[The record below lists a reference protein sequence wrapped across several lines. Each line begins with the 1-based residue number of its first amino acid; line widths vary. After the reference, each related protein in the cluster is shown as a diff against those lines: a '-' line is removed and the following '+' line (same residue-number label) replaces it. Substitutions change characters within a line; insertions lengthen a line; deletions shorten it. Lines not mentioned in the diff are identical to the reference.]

1 MKDLFE
7 KPACVI
13 EAANAKRGWNWA
25 IEILIFCAVFLVG
38 TIIMGLATLPAQVV
52 LLFLDGDFN
61 AAIAQNDAAAEQA
74 ALIRLESSDTYMIY
88 TLLSEIILIVVVC
101 LFCKLF
107 QARKMTT
114 LGFYKKGMF
123 KEYIFGSIAGFVVF
137 SAAVLIGVITGALK
151 IEGINASFSV
161 WIFLLYTVGFMI
173 QGMAEEVMC
182 RGYFMV
188 SFARRYPMWSAV
200 LVNSL
205 MFAALHLANN
215 GISVLAFINLTL
227 FGIFASVYFI
237 RRGNIWGAAA
247 FHSVWNL
254 VQSSFYGIKVS
265 GIDIKGLFITA
276 SAEGKEFFNGGAF
289 GMEGGIIVTVVFC
302 CAIAAMYFKK
312 NISKQA

>member
-13 EAANAKRGWNWA
+13 EAANAKKGWNWA
-25 IEILIFCAVFLVG
+25 TEILVFCAVFLVG
-38 TIIMGLATLPAQVV
+38 SIIMGAATLPAQVV
-52 LLFLDGDFN
+52 MFLFDGDYN
-61 AAIAQNDAAAEQA
+61 AAIAQNDEAAQQA
-74 ALIRLESSDTYMIY
+74 ALTKLISSDTYMIY
-88 TLLSEIILIVVVC
+88 TLFSEIVLIVVVC

-123 KEYIFGSIAGFVVF
+123 KEYIFGAIAGFAVF

-151 IEGINASFSV
+151 IEGISSSFSV

-173 QGMAEEVMC
+173 QGMAEEVLC

-188 SFARRYPMWSAV
+188 SFARRYPMWAAV

-205 MFAALHLANN
+205 LFAALHLSNN
-215 GISVLAFINLTL
+215 GISVLAIINLTL

-265 GIDIKGLFITA
+265 GIDIKGLFIT
-276 SAEGKEFFNGGAF
+276 SSVEGKELLNGGAF
-289 GMEGGIIVTVVFC
+289 GMEGGIAVTVVFC
-302 CAIAAMYFKK
+302 CVIAAMYFSK
-312 NISKQA
+312 NTSKHT